1 MCDSFRTICIN
12 PIFIRDIFF
21 GSSVM
26 LHLFYSMRNSLHFFQ
41 LTDHEEKMIT
51 LKSMKS
57 SKPDQKSPQIK
68 IENFEHV
75 ITSAIGEFGKSQ
87 LIIVLATKL
96 PMIFA
101 SWSMIMMSF
110 AGKEPNWW
118 LETSTRSLNGIAC

>member
-1 MCDSFRTICIN
+1 
-12 PIFIRDIFF
+12 
-21 GSSVM
+21 M
-26 LHLFYSMRNSLHFFQ
+26 LYLFYSMRNLLHFFQ

-57 SKPDQKSPQIK
+57 SKPDQKSLQIK

-118 LETSTRSLNGIAC
+118 LETSTRSPNGISC

>member
-26 LHLFYSMRNSLHFFQ
+26 LYLFYSMRNSLHFFQ

>member
-1 MCDSFRTICIN
+1 
-12 PIFIRDIFF
+12 
-21 GSSVM
+21 M
-26 LHLFYSMRNSLHFFQ
+26 LYLFYSMRNSLHFFQ

-118 LETSTRSLNGIAC
+118 LETSPRSLNGIAC

>member
-57 SKPDQKSPQIK
+57 SKPDQKSPQIE